1 MQSGYNKICVYR
13 EVCLEIR
20 VLIVDCTHNVLPSLT
35 SNIATEKLLFLTLM
49 EDSQWSMIHG
59 TQVSAVAMLHPVYL
73 DYDTI
78 EIVKNVL
85 LWREHFKTFKHSF
98 LYILIFW
105 YNYSL
110 SSFNITYP
118 ESNKDLNERD
128 YFVYMKMINTYL
140 VSPKNVPEWEVG
152 SFLGQFLFCQCHPW
166 YLLKKSNEKQKK

>member
-85 LWREHFKTFKHSF
+85 LWREHLKTFKHSF

-128 YFVYMKMINTYL
+128 YFV
-140 VSPKNVPEWEVG
+140 
-152 SFLGQFLFCQCHPW
+152 
-166 YLLKKSNEKQKK
+166 